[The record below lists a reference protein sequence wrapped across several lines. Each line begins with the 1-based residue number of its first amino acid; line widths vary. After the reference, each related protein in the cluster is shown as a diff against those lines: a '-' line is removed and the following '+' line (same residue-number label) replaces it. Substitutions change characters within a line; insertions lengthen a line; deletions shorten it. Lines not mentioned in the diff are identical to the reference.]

1 MRKVIS
7 LVAALATLAVA
18 GVAAAAPG
26 GAEVISQDSCEST
39 WFGTVCTTVHATT
52 NMTATPS
59 GGFVYVTNGT
69 TERRLTFSFGGSFT
83 STSAIHLTSLQKNGE
98 TQTSSQRLGETT
110 SYRSGTYA
118 LDCVG
123 ALSLHYANGSTQIA
137 DYSYDCTTP

>member
-1 MRKVIS
+1 MRKLVS
-7 LVAALATLAVA
+7 LLAVLTTLAVA

-26 GAEVISQDSCEST
+26 GAEVISEDSCESA

-59 GGFVYVTNGT
+59 GNFVYVTNGT
-69 TERRLTFSFGGSFT
+69 SERRLTFAFGGSFT
-83 STSAIHLTSLQKNGE
+83 STTDIHLVALQKNGE
-98 TQTSSQRLGETT
+98 TQTSSERLTEST

-123 ALSLHYANGSTQIA
+123 GFSIHYANGSTQFG
-137 DYSYDCTTP
+137 DYSYECTTP

>member
-7 LVAALATLAVA
+7 LVAVLAALTVA

-26 GAEVISQDSCEST
+26 GAEIVSEDSCESA

-52 NMTATPS
+52 NTTATPS
-59 GGFVYVTNGT
+59 GNLVYVTNGT
-69 TERRLTFSFGGSFT
+69 SERRLTFWFGGSFT
-83 STSAIHLTSLQKNGE
+83 STSDIHLVSLQKNDE
-98 TQTSSQRLGETT
+98 TATTSQRVAETT

-123 ALSLHYANGSTQIA
+123 GFSFHYANGSTQIG
-137 DYSYDCTTP
+137 DYSYECTTP

>member
-7 LVAALATLAVA
+7 LITVLAALALA

-26 GAEVISQDSCEST
+26 GAEVINQNSCEST

-59 GGFVYVTNGT
+59 GNLVYATNGT
-69 TERRLTFSFGGSFT
+69 SERRLTFSFGGSYT
-83 STSAIHLTSLQKNGE
+83 STSAIHLVSLQKGGE
-98 TQTSSQRLGETT
+98 TQSTSQRLIETT

-123 ALSLHYANGSTQIA
+123 GFSIHYANGSTQFS
-137 DYSYDCTTP
+137 DYSYECTTP